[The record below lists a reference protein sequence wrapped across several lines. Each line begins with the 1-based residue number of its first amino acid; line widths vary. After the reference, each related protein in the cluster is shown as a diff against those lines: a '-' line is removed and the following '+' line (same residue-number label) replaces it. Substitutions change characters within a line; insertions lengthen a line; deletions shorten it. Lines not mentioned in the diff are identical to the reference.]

1 MSALRGLG
9 AFLYDFV
16 IGEDPLIAAGV
27 VIALGLTAA
36 LAGAGLSAWWV
47 LPLSVV
53 VVLSLTV
60 YRAARRSSGSQQ

>member
-53 VVLSLTV
+53 VVLSITV
-60 YRAARRSSGSQQ
+60 YRAARRSTGSQR